1 MHDNLR
7 LADKQPQAKTRALNP
22 IVNHPA
28 AQAIF
33 VFSRSWSRAVAP
45 REPKP
50 TSARSLGR
58 S

>member
-1 MHDNLR
+1 MQENLNV
-7 LADKQPQAKTRALNP
+7 AEKPSPAKTAPLNP
-22 IVNHPA
+22 IVNHAA

-33 VFSRSWSRAVAP
+33 VFSRSWSRAVAS
-45 REPKP
+45 RTAKP

>member
-1 MHDNLR
+1 MQNLR
-7 LADKQPQAKTRALNP
+7 VAEKKPATKAPNP
-22 IVNHPA
+22 IVDHQA

-45 REPKP
+45 QTKKP